1 MRHGGARIRKRR
13 DAESGVSAIEFVML
27 FPLAFFL
34 ILLTVQFA
42 MYMFSRHVAIAAA
55 QEGAR
60 VARTEKA
67 TDGRWQKDATDKAVA
82 WVTQLGPSL
91 TMPDAPQADV
101 VGTVDGVQNVS
112 VTVTVSVPSIIPFMG
127 AFAVTE
133 QSTGP
138 IEQFVPDQ

>member
-1 MRHGGARIRKRR
+1 
-13 DAESGVSAIEFVML
+13 ML

-34 ILLTVQFA
+34 ILMTVQFA
-42 MYMFSRHVAIAAA
+42 LYMFSRHVAIAAA

-60 VARTEKA
+60 VARVEEA
-67 TDGRWQKDATDKAVA
+67 TNGQWQQDATDKAVT

-91 TMPDAPQADV
+91 TMPDPPQANLADT
-101 VGTVDGVQNVS
+101 VGGVQNVS
-112 VTVTVSVPSIIPFMG
+112 VTVTVSVPSILPFMG

-138 IEQFVPDQ
+138 VEQFIEDPANNP

>member
-1 MRHGGARIRKRR
+1 
-13 DAESGVSAIEFVML
+13 ML

-42 MYMFSRHVAIAAA
+42 LYMFSRHVAIAAA

-60 VARTEKA
+60 VARAEEA
-67 TDGRWQKDATDKAVA
+67 TNGRWQQDASAKAVV
-82 WVTQLGPSL
+82 WVTRLGPSL
-91 TMPDAPQADV
+91 TMPDPPQADLAD
-101 VGTVDGVQNVS
+101 TVDGVQNVS
-112 VTVTVSVPSIIPFMG
+112 VTVTVSVPSILPFMG

>member
-1 MRHGGARIRKRR
+1 
-13 DAESGVSAIEFVML
+13 ML

-67 TDGRWQKDATDKAVA
+67 TDAQWQKDATNKAVA

-91 TMPDAPQADV
+91 AMPDPPQANV
-101 VGTVDGVQNVS
+101 AGTVDGVQNVS

-127 AFAVTE
+127 DFAVTE

>member
-1 MRHGGARIRKRR
+1 MRHGGARTRKRR

-27 FPLAFFL
+27 FPLAFFM
-34 ILLTVQFA
+34 ILMTVQFA
-42 MYMFSRHVAIAAA
+42 LYMFSRHVAIAAA

-60 VARTEKA
+60 VARTERA
-67 TDGRWQKDATDKAVA
+67 TNGRWKQDATAKAVA

-91 TMPDAPQADV
+91 TMPQQPQANLA
-101 VGTVDGVQNVS
+101 GTVDGVQNVS
-112 VTVTVSVPSIIPFMG
+112 MTVTVSVPSIIPFMG

-138 IEQFVPDQ
+138 VEQFVPDQ